1 LRRAFWV
8 SLGLGAGAASAIL
21 VSRWTKRQAQRVAP
35 ATIAR
40 ETKGGIVDLS
50 RLVSESIAEGR
61 RAMDERE
68 RGLRAAYDATDEPG
82 AGAPDA
88 HAGDPT
94 RIAD

>member
-1 LRRAFWV
+1 MRRAFWV

-21 VSRWTKRQAQRVAP
+21 ASRWTKRQAQRVAP

-40 ETKGGIVDLS
+40 ETKGGLLDLS

-68 RGLRAAYDATDEPG
+68 RELRATYEAPDEPG
-82 AGAPDA
+82 GAPEA
-88 HAGDPT
+88 SPGDPA
-94 RIAD
+94 RVAD